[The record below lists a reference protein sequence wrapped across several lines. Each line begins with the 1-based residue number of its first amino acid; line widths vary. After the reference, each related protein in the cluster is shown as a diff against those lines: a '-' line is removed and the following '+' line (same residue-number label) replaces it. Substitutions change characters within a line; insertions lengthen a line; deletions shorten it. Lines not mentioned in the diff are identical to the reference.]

1 MYYSAAGFSGALI
14 LSIPKQ
20 EKVKGSSR
28 DSEESCFAPSTLL
41 LLEETRCGACTGTKG
56 TLLGKLRSVKVRGER
71 DIPMPNAETP
81 TITSATPRLE
91 ASVLRSVCQSV

>member
-14 LSIPKQ
+14 LSIPEQ

-41 LLEETRCGACTGTKG
+41 LLEETRCGG
-56 TLLGKLRSVKVRGER
+56 LHWY
-71 DIPMPNAETP
+71 
-81 TITSATPRLE
+81 
-91 ASVLRSVCQSV
+91 